1 MYMENT
7 KQVIGEGTYGCV
19 IRESLKCED
28 QKSPSFYENKV
39 SKIMTAK
46 SARDELNEMKTI
58 AKTKGIDKYALSV
71 PTLCK
76 PKIGSEFMKVAKNCN
91 NKHIKLAVR
100 DRLYAQSNISLL
112 ILENGGNDLNT
123 IQRKMYENF
132 TLDDKKKFFTGLLNL
147 FDGLQ
152 FFIDNDIIHYDIKA
166 GNIVY
171 NIHTGTAKFIDF
183 GLANKISVVIE
194 KCKKDNNWLAV
205 SHGYYPIESS
215 CMNKSKFLFSN
226 KTHCKKLREAFQ
238 NNYDDFIKT
247 ATHSFDMY
255 SLCYA
260 LDRIFEDLKDF
271 ERALRGKTE
280 VYNFL
285 DAGLFQ
291 IRSNRAMPLQFRNA
305 NPTEL
310 KEKLKDLLKVYNLYD
325 VDKPV
330 PSVELKE
337 LSNKHSYPLNV
348 DRKCPSSKPDYNPK
362 TKKCVAKCKDNKVRN
377 ENFRCVTKKKSSK
390 LKPQNEIPQDM
401 NSSNLKP
408 QNEIPQSMNSTRRR
422 SASYNPMPNNR
433 NNTTK
438 KCRPDQILNPNTNRC
453 VKRCKPNQM
462 RNKDFRCVSK
472 KNKKAALDMSL
483 L

>member
-1 MYMENT
+1 MYMNSE
-7 KQVIGEGTYGCV
+7 KKVIGEGTYGCV
-19 IRESLKCED
+19 IRESLKCNNR
-28 QKSPSFYENKV
+28 KSPSFYENKV
-39 SKIMTAK
+39 SKVMTTRSAK
-46 SARDELNEMKTI
+46 AELNEMKTI

-76 PKIGSEFMKVAKNCN
+76 PSIDAEFIKVTKDCN
-91 NKHIKLAVR
+91 NKHIKRAVR
-100 DRLYAQSNISLL
+100 DRMYAQPNLSLL

-123 IQRKMYENF
+123 IKRKMYKNF
-132 TLDDKKKFFTGLLNL
+132 TLGDKKKFFTGLLNL

-152 FFIDNDIIHYDIKA
+152 FFIENDIIHYDIKA

-194 KCKKDNNWLAV
+194 KCKKDNNWLAI

-215 CMNKSKFLFSN
+215 CMNKSKFLLSD
-226 KTHCKKLREAFQ
+226 KPHCKELRKAFQ
-238 NNYDDFIKT
+238 NNYDDFIKK

-260 LDRIFEDLKDF
+260 LDILFEHLKDIQRKVQG
-271 ERALRGKTE
+271 ETE

-285 DAGLFQ
+285 DAAIFEL
-291 IRSNRAMPLQFRNA
+291 RSNRSFPLQIRKA

-310 KEKLKDLLKVYNLYD
+310 KEELKELLEVYNLYD

-377 ENFRCVTKKKSSK
+377 ENFRCVTKKNSSI
-390 LKPQNEIPQDM
+390 LKPQNEIPQ
-401 NSSNLKP
+401 NN
-408 QNEIPQSMNSTRRR
+408 NSTRTR
-422 SASYNPMPNNR
+422 SASYSRMPNNR
-433 NNTTK
+433 INTTK
-438 KCRPDQILNPNTNRC
+438 KCSPDKILNPNTNRC
-453 VKRCKPNQM
+453 VKKCKPNQM
-462 RNKDFRCVSK
+462 RNKDFRCVSN
-472 KNKKAALDMSL
+472 KNKKTKIVVRNPEQFTIL
-483 L
+483 

>member
-7 KQVIGEGTYGCV
+7 KQVIGEGTFGCV
-19 IRESLKCED
+19 VRESLKCDD

-100 DRLYAQSNISLL
+100 DRLYAQLNISLL

-123 IQRKMYENF
+123 IQRKMYKHF
-132 TLDDKKKFFTGLLNL
+132 TLGDKKKFFTGLLNL

-238 NNYDDFIKT
+238 NNYDDFIKK

-260 LDRIFEDLKDF
+260 IDRLFEDLKDF
-271 ERALRGKTE
+271 QGNVQGEAE

-285 DAGLFQ
+285 DAAIFELRSYWTPPLQ
-291 IRSNRAMPLQFRNA
+291 IRKA

-310 KEKLKDLLKVYNLYD
+310 KKELKELLEVYNLYD

-377 ENFRCVTKKKSSK
+377 ENFRCVTKKNSSK

-453 VKRCKPNQM
+453 VKRCKPNQI